1 MRINKKAL
9 EQKRYRV
16 LMQVS
21 QSDYLLG
28 CGVYLK

>member
-9 EQKRYRV
+9 EQNRFRV
-16 LMQVS
+16 LMQLS
-21 QSDYLLG
+21 KSDYLLG